1 MEAGKPSIQESVAH
15 ACELE
20 LIHKDRKKY
29 IFVNLVND
37 ASNEIK
43 K

>member
-1 MEAGKPSIQESVAH
+1 
-15 ACELE
+15 LE
-20 LIHKDRKKY
+20 LIHKDRKKD

-43 K
+43 KWSKTFPKTFYFCKNV